1 VQIEDGIAS
10 ASQRSSLEYADAV
23 LMGWPDSDSNDVTI
37 PDEASFNN
45 VLENVRN
52 MEKNIIKFSELERD
66 HDIDGMT
73 FMLAKISESVAKI
86 RGAYQPDFPLPTFA
100 EIQRVVK
107 DEWDE
112 EMGNIN
118 PDSANVASGLVNET
132 QVEDKESE
140 ANES

>member
-1 VQIEDGIAS
+1 
-10 ASQRSSLEYADAV
+10 
-23 LMGWPDSDSNDVTI
+23 
-37 PDEASFNN
+37 
-45 VLENVRN
+45 
-52 MEKNIIKFSELERD
+52 
-66 HDIDGMT
+66 MT
-73 FMLAKISESVAKI
+73 SMLAKISESVAKI